1 MFNITTLLKVF
12 QMRIF
17 IEIYER
23 TKIFTILYDI
33 TRKVYKA
40 IGDEYSEILTVL
52 NKSTYSLKINP
63 LFRYE
68 IKHEI

>member
-1 MFNITTLLKVF
+1 
-12 QMRIF
+12 MRIF

>member
-23 TKIFTILYDI
+23 IKIFAILNDI

-40 IGDEYSEILTVL
+40 IGTSIV
-52 NKSTYSLKINP
+52 K
-63 LFRYE
+63 F
-68 IKHEI
+68 